1 MSSPTLEA
9 ITNVRNVVAEAALM
23 HREREAFSADRLNCL
38 EKYGKRRKTGQQV
51 RPSSDFI
58 TSVGFPDIQAQH
70 EASMAAAE
78 VKEQRA
84 QLRSTR
90 MIILQEINAFKAR
103 WREGNESRKAQSL
116 HRLTFNQWLE
126 QTENSSRY
134 ASLEDQRK
142 EHNEVLSQRPKRAF
156 SEAQEQA
163 LRAPRPIIAIDQHAW
178 PDSDDEVEFRG
189 IRPFEDDDDDVELIG
204 LSDLGGDDLP
214 GAGTPLEITSS
225 PPLDLADPADDSD
238 DDNLMSPQLPVTTPR
253 ISGYQHVKNVMR
265 ELREEQAST
274 AARAISPTQG
284 HNRQLRK
291 APRNRR
297 LN

>member
-1 MSSPTLEA
+1 MSLPTLEA

-23 HREREAFSADRLNCL
+23 HREREAFSADRLSCL
-38 EKYGKRRKTGQQV
+38 EKYGKRRKTGQRV
-51 RPSSDFI
+51 RPSGDFI

-90 MIILQEINAFKAR
+90 TIILQEINAFKAR
-103 WREGNESRKAQSL
+103 WREENESRRTQSL
-116 HRLTFNQWLE
+116 PRLTFNQWLE
-126 QTENSSRY
+126 QTENSLRY
-134 ASLEDQRK
+134 ASLEEQRK
-142 EHNEVLSQRPKRAF
+142 EHNDILSQRPKRAF
-156 SEAQEQA
+156 SKAQEQA
-163 LRAPRPIIAIDQHAW
+163 LRASRPIIAMDQSAW
-178 PDSDDEVEFRG
+178 PDSDEEVEFRG
-189 IRPFEDDDDDVELIG
+189 IGPFEDDDDDVELIG
-204 LSDLGGDDLP
+204 LNDLGGDDLP
-214 GAGTPLEITSS
+214 GAETPLGITSS
-225 PPLDLADPADDSD
+225 PPLDPSDPADDPD

-253 ISGYQHVKNVMR
+253 ISGYQRVKNVMR
-265 ELREEQAST
+265 ELREEQA
-274 AARAISPTQG
+274 AAAAGATSPTQG